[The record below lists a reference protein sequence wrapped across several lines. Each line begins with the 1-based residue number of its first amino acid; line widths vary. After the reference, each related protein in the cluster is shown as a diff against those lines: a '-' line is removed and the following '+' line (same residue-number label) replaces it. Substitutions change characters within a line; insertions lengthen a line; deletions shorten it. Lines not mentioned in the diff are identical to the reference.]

1 MNLGFIGTG
10 KITSSVVI
18 GICRSKISFKKIILS
33 PRSRNI
39 AKKLKKKFRKV
50 SIAKNNQEVVNSCN
64 WVFLAVTPT
73 VGQKII
79 KNLKFKPSQTI
90 ISFISTMTLPQLKK
104 AIRVKATIARAIPLP
119 PISLKKGPVPLF
131 PPNKKIKNFFDKLG
145 TAVEINNEKLSKNFW
160 STSGMMAPFYELL
173 STMSNWL
180 VKRGV
185 KRDKAQKYI
194 TSLFVALSEDAVVNS
209 NKDLKYLVKES
220 QTPRG
225 LNEQGVKELR
235 KFGFYRSTE
244 KTLNSILKRLNKV

>member
-1 MNLGFIGTG
+1 MQPDSNILQIDNLSKYFGGLAAVANCSLKIKRGSITGIIGPNGSG
-10 KITSSVVI
+10 KTTL
-18 GICRSKISFKKIILS
+18 FNL
-33 PRSRNI
+33 I
-39 AKKLKKKFRKV
+39 A
-50 SIAKNNQEVVNSCN
+50 
-64 WVFLAVTPT
+64 
-73 VGQKII
+73 G
-79 KNLKFKPSQTI
+79 NLKCSEGK
-90 ISFISTMTLPQLKK
+90 
-104 AIRVKATIARAIPLP
+104 V
-119 PISLKKGPVPLF
+119 LF
-131 PPNKKIKNFFDKLG
+131 
-145 TAVEINNEKLSKNFW
+145 NNEKLSKNFW

-209 NKDLKYLVKES
+209 KKDLKFLVKES

-235 KFGFYRSTE
+235 KAGFFRSTE